1 MKLVLQAAREPPSFS
16 LGSGKGGNASLLS
29 SSTPV
34 LRHSIPCRAGAWG
47 RLRALA
53 PAWPWDAGFPHSQ
66 HRVASVMLDGQ
77 QEQRHLAVGPC
88 FAGFPLFGEYFC
100 SLH

>member
-1 MKLVLQAAREPPSFS
+1 MKLVLQAAREPPSSS
-16 LGSGKGGNASLLS
+16 LGSGEGGNASLFS

-34 LRHSIPCRAGAWG
+34 LRHRIPCRAGAWG
-47 RLRALA
+47 RWRALA
-53 PAWPWDAGFPHSQ
+53 PARPGEAGFPHSQ
-66 HRVASVMLDGQ
+66 HHEVSALLKGQ
-77 QEQRHLAVGPC
+77 HEQRRLAVGPC